1 MMATSGNRTREQ
13 HIAVFGGSGSGKTVL
28 LSSFY
33 GATQQEEYKQN
44 HLFNVVADD
53 TGQGTRLYQVYLQMK
68 NAARTPKANRFKATA
83 YSFSIKLKNWA
94 NTKATRN
101 KPFDALKLVW
111 HDYPGEWFD
120 SSVSGEEESQRR
132 IDGFRSLLGSDVA
145 VLLVDGQGLVDN
157 AGHEERYLKALFN
170 MYSNGLN
177 SLQTGLLHDGKPLA
191 KFPRIWVL
199 ALSKSDLFPELD
211 VAGFRDLLIEKAAED
226 LDELRAVLG
235 EFVQVPEAMSV
246 GEDFLL
252 LSSAKFEEDRI
263 ELNQRVGV
271 ELLLPLAAMLPFERH
286 IAWSRTIHN
295 GGKVMETL
303 IGHAGSMVGAAEM
316 AATIINKVKLPG
328 PFGMVQGVLVRVLSD
343 GLLQNAVNLAEDQL
357 KKMNADA
364 LAKRDYLAATLT
376 KFQMDLNM
384 AEKEK
389 VFLRSP
395 K

>member
-1 MMATSGNRTREQ
+1 MMASSGNRTREQ

-33 GATQQEEYKQN
+33 GATQQEEYKQD
-44 HLFNVVADD
+44 HLFSVVADD

-94 NTKATRN
+94 DAKATKN

-120 SSVSGEEESQRR
+120 SSVSGDEESQRR

-145 VLLVDGQGLVDN
+145 ILLIDGQGLVDN
-157 AGHEERYLKALFN
+157 AGHEERYLKSLFN
-170 MYSNGLN
+170 MYSNGLS
-177 SLQTGLLHDGKPLA
+177 SLQAGLLSDGKRLA
-191 KFPRIWVL
+191 KFPRIWIL
-199 ALSKSDLFPELD
+199 ALSKSDLLPELE

-226 LDELRAVLG
+226 INELRAVLG
-235 EFVQVPEAMSV
+235 EFAQLPEAMSV

-252 LSSAKFEEDRI
+252 LSSGKFESDKI
-263 ELNQRVGV
+263 ELDTRVGV

-286 IAWSRTIHN
+286 ITWAKNIHN
-295 GGKVMETL
+295 GGKVMESL
-303 IGHAGSMVGAAEM
+303 IGHAGSIVGAAEM
-316 AATIINKVKLPG
+316 AATLINKVKWPG

-343 GLLQNAVNLAEDQL
+343 GLLQDAVNVAEDQL
-357 KKMNADA
+357 KKINRDA
-364 LAKRDYLAATLT
+364 LVKHDYLAATLT
-376 KFQMDLNM
+376 KFQMDLNR

-389 VFLRSP
+389 IFIRSP